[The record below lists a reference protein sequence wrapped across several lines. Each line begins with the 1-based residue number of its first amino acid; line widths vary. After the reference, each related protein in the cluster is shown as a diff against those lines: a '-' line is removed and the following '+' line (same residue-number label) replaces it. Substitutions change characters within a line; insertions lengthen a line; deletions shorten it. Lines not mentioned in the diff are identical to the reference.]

1 VTGLEQPSSRGRR
14 HRRGRW
20 PQVLAIV
27 LGALLVFGLGIAL
40 GQALDDGPPA
50 GATQTY
56 IRTLQPLPQRPA
68 DTAGP

>member
-1 VTGLEQPSSRGRR
+1 VIGLEQPSGRGRR

-20 PQVLAIV
+20 LRLLALV
-27 LGALLVFGLGIAL
+27 VGALLILGLGIAL

-56 IRTLQPLPQRPA
+56 VRTLQPLPQQPGA
-68 DTAGP
+68 TTGP